1 MKILMLGDYS
11 NLHACLTKE
20 LRKRGHDVTLV
31 SDRGVYMQTDAD
43 LELRRRPGVIGSFRY
58 LYRILSML
66 PSWSGYDVV
75 QLINPQFLNLKPG
88 RLRMIYDIMKKN
100 NRSVFLTLCGN
111 DHFFVKD
118 CVGSDLF
125 RFSEFR
131 IGKEK
136 TPLVKCDPI
145 KERGWLIPTHASYT
159 KHLYET
165 IDGAMSVLPEYDM
178 SARMHMDHN
187 KLVFTNLPIELD
199 SLQYEPL
206 TIDGP
211 VRILIGIRENMEIQ
225 KGTGYLLEICKE
237 LENEMQGKCEV
248 RTVKNLSLSD
258 YMKELRDSH
267 IVIDQ
272 LYSYSPATNALQTM
286 AIGRVS
292 ASGGQ
297 PEYYG
302 YCDESIHPVFCL
314 SPMEDRATIKERLR
328 ALIEDKE
335 DMYRRSKEGRKLV
348 ERHNDVRRIS
358 DIFESHWKKI
368 INHNKTNNTDDERK
382 HDRLQ

>member
-11 NLHACLTKE
+11 NLHACLSKE
-20 LRKRGHDVTLV
+20 LRRRGHDVTV
-31 SDRGVYMQTDAD
+31 ISDRGSYMQTEAD
-43 LELRRRPGVIGSFRY
+43 IELRRRPGILGSLGY
-58 LYRILSML
+58 LYRVLAML

-75 QLINPQFLNLKPG
+75 QLINPQFLELKPG
-88 RLRMIYDIMKKN
+88 KLRMIYDILKKN
-100 NRSVFLTLCGN
+100 NRSVFLTLCGD

-118 CVGSDLF
+118 CVDSDLF

-131 IGKEK
+131 VGEES
-136 TPLVKCDPI
+136 TPMVKCDPSR
-145 KERGWLIPTHASYT
+145 ERGWLIQAHASYT

-178 SARMHMDHN
+178 SARMHMDHS

-206 TIDGP
+206 TIEGP
-211 VRILIGIRENMEIQ
+211 VRILIGVREKMEVQ

-237 LENEMQGKCEV
+237 LENEMHGKCEV
-248 RTVKNLSLSD
+248 RTVKNLSLSE

-286 AIGRVS
+286 AVGRVS

-297 PEYYG
+297 PEYYD
-302 YCDESIHPVFCL
+302 YCDESLHPVFCL
-314 SPMEDRATIKERLR
+314 SPLDDRTTIKERLR

-335 DMYRRSKEGRKLV
+335 DMYRRSKDGRKLV
-348 ERHNDVRRIS
+348 ERHNDVRNVAE
-358 DIFESHWKKI
+358 IFESHWKKT
-368 INHNKTNNTDDERK
+368 INHNTTNNPDDER
-382 HDRLQ
+382 

>member
-88 RLRMIYDIMKKN
+88 KLRMIYDIMKKN

-211 VRILIGIRENMEIQ
+211 VRILIGIREKMEIQ

>member
-11 NLHACLTKE
+11 NLHACLAKE

-43 LELRRRPGVIGSFRY
+43 IELRRKPGILGSIRY
-58 LYRILSML
+58 LYKVMAIL

-75 QLINPQFLNLKPG
+75 QLINPQFLELKPG
-88 RLRMIYDIMKKN
+88 KLRMIYDILKKN
-100 NRSVFLTLCGN
+100 NKSVFLTLCGD

-118 CVGSDLF
+118 CVDSDLF

-131 IGKEK
+131 IGKEN
-136 TPLVKCDPI
+136 TPMVKCDPAR
-145 KERGWLIPTHASYT
+145 ERGWLIKDHADYT
-159 KHLYET
+159 AHLYDT
-165 IDGAMSVLPEYDM
+165 VDGAMAILPEYDM
-178 SARMHMDHN
+178 SARMHMDHD

-199 SLQYEPL
+199 SLQYKPL

-211 VRILIGIRENMEIQ
+211 IRILIGIREKMEIQ
-225 KGTGYLLEICKE
+225 KGTMYLLEICKE
-237 LENEMQGKCEV
+237 LEQEMQGKCEV
-248 RTVKNLSLSD
+248 RTARNLSLSD
-258 YMKELRDSH
+258 YMGELRDSH

-286 AIGRVS
+286 AVGRIS

-297 PEYYG
+297 PEYYD

-314 SPMEDRATIKERLR
+314 SPLEDRTTIKERLR

-335 DMYRRSKEGRKLV
+335 DLYRRSKEGRKLV
-348 ERHNDVRRIS
+348 ERHNDVRKIAG
-358 DIFESHWKKI
+358 IFESHWKKI
-368 INHNKTNNTDDERK
+368 IKQNTN
-382 HDRLQ
+382 QQSAG